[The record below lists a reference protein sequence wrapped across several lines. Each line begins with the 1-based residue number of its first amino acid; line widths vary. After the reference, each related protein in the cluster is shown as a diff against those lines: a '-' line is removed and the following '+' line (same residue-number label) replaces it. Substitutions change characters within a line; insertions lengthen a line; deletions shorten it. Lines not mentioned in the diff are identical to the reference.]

1 MIATKLDNTATDQAC
16 RHAYNAAFAELG
28 LSWHWD
34 PATYARVQAQGR
46 DGVRAYLETEHSHLL
61 RAYDAEF
68 LVEAI
73 ETTRARCHA
82 SLTGSRE
89 RATPRPSWAGDSFN
103 RLTA

>member
-1 MIATKLDNTATDQAC
+1 MIAAKLDTTAADQAC

-34 PATYARVQAQGR
+34 AATYARLQGQGR

-61 RAYDAEF
+61 RAYDADF
-68 LVEAI
+68 LVDAI
-73 ETTRARCHA
+73 ETTRARCYA
-82 SLTGSRE
+82 SMTGHQQRP
-89 RATPRPSWAGDSFN
+89 APRPSWADAY